1 MRKNSY
7 EIDMCNGPLLGKI
20 LRFSIPLMLTSILQL
35 LFNAADMVVAGQ
47 FAGSI
52 ALGAVGATSALINLL
67 INIFIGLSV
76 GANVEIAHFYG
87 AKQEK
92 DLSET
97 MHTAIALSVLGG
109 VILSVA
115 GFLLAS
121 PLLSLM
127 GTPTEI
133 LPHSV
138 IYMKIYFIGMPVT
151 LLYNF
156 GSAILRAVGDT
167 RHPLYYLSFA
177 GAVNV
182 ILNLFFVIVCK
193 MGVAGVALATILS
206 QTISAVLIIRC
217 LKQADGLCRFEWRKC
232 RLHADKVKRIL
243 WIGLPAGFQGAIF
256 SISNVLIQSSVNSF
270 GAVAVAGNTAAAN
283 LEGFVYNAMNAFHQA
298 AVSFTSQN
306 MGAKKLERVKK
317 IQLICQG
324 CVTAT
329 GLIMG
334 YTGLLFGKQLLS
346 VYSSQQDVI
355 EFGMRRL
362 IIVFSTY
369 FLCGNMDVLVGS
381 LRGMG
386 YSILPMVVSL
396 MGACGFR
403 IFWIF
408 TVFVQYR
415 TPEVLYSSYPVSWAI
430 TASCHLICFLLI
442 NRKLHA
448 RTE

>member
-7 EIDMCNGPLLGKI
+7 EIDMCNGPLFGKI

-115 GFLLAS
+115 GFLLAN

-355 EFGMRRL
+355 AFGMRRL

-408 TVFVQYR
+408 TVFAQYR
-415 TPEVLYSSYPVSWAI
+415 TPEVLYASYPVSWAI

>member
-7 EIDMCNGPLLGKI
+7 EIDMCNGPLFGKI

-115 GFLLAS
+115 GFLLAN

-334 YTGLLFGKQLLS
+334 YAGLLFGKQLLS

-355 EFGMRRL
+355 AFGMRRL

>member
-355 EFGMRRL
+355 AFGMRRL